1 MNGREHYRE
10 AERLVAIA
18 NHAGQANPGLPG
30 EPEHDGIVVEL
41 GNIIAAA
48 QVHAT
53 LATVSEETMRMWD
66 SLREHFLRRIT
77 EDEAVD
83 TFRRV
88 WAEADA
94 RGESGDRVRQALA
107 AVVSEVLL

>member
-1 MNGREHYRE
+1 MNGPDHYRE
-10 AERLVAIA
+10 AERLLELVQSNAIGRVSAEEARGMSSAVAM
-18 NHAGQANPGLPG
+18 
-30 EPEHDGIVVEL
+30 
-41 GNIIAAA
+41 A

-53 LATVSEETMRMWD
+53 LATVDEDTMQMWE
-66 SLREHFLRRIT
+66 SLRLHMLGRIG
-77 EDEAVD
+77 EDRAVD

-94 RGESGDRVRQALA
+94 RGEHGTRVRQALA